1 MIRYLFERLENN
13 KNAIFLHYHS
23 KLHSASVGLRT
34 GSILDSA
41 MVLSTVCDNRTYLN
55 DDRFGFLSGQ
65 SFCAFPTTNP

>member
-55 DDRFGFLSGQ
+55 DDRWFSLRAI
-65 SFCAFPTTNP
+65 FCAFPTTNP